1 MPRYH
6 TGSRPN
12 TFVTWGLMAVIIHSC
27 AIPAPLGTTLAPKAK
42 LTPQVTEGSGLG
54 RGRT

>member
-27 AIPAPLGTTLAPKAK
+27 AIPAPLGKTLAPKAK
-42 LTPQVTEGSGLG
+42 PTPQVTEGSGLG